1 MYMYVCICMY
11 IYIYSCV
18 CIVTIHTVYLVHKRN
33 YSYNLLEKVLSWNC
47 FVAFF
52 QPLGIRRARGRVGSS
67 LTLVQEPDA
76 ELIATLQRF
85 GDGPPA
91 AQAPGEG

>member
-1 MYMYVCICMY
+1 M
-11 IYIYSCV
+11 
-18 CIVTIHTVYLVHKRN
+18 
-33 YSYNLLEKVLSWNC
+33 
-47 FVAFF
+47 AFF